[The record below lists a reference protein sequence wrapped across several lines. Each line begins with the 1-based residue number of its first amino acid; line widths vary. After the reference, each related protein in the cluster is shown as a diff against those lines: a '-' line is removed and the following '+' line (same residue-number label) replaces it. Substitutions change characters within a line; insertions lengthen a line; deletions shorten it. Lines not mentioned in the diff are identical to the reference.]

1 MRPTPSTGES
11 WLERY
16 EALRGHVL
24 GEGGLAFTPLGLA
37 VLQHRGMVAWM
48 EIERHALT
56 PASSWTPTA
65 LEGEGLGLEPGGA
78 RTELVQLLAGTALL
92 AAAGGRP

>member
-1 MRPTPSTGES
+1 MRSASSTGES

-16 EALRGHVL
+16 EALRAHML
-24 GEGGLAFTPLGLA
+24 GEGGLAFIPLGLA
-37 VLQHRGMVAWM
+37 VLLHRGVVAWM
-48 EIERHALT
+48 ELERHALT

-65 LEGEGLGLEPGGA
+65 LEDEGLGLEPGGA

>member
-1 MRPTPSTGES
+1 MRPASSADES

-16 EALRGHVL
+16 EALRAHVL

-37 VLQHRGMVAWM
+37 VLRHRGVAAWM
-48 EIERHALT
+48 EMERRALA
-56 PASSWTPTA
+56 PAPSWAPPALGDETLA
-65 LEGEGLGLEPGGA
+65 LEPTGVRA
-78 RTELVQLLAGTALL
+78 ELVQLLAGTALL

>member
-1 MRPTPSTGES
+1 VRSAPLSAGG

-16 EALRGHVL
+16 EALRAHVL

-37 VLQHRGMVAWM
+37 VLRHRGMVAWM
-48 EIERHALT
+48 EIESRALE
-56 PASSWTPTA
+56 PAPSWTPSA
-65 LEGEGLGLEPGGA
+65 LEDETVGLEPGPA
-78 RTELVQLLAGTALL
+78 RSELVQLLAGTALL